1 MTMRRAASLATISVA
16 VLLAASCAPIGGQH
30 EHAAVDDSRAEVAF
44 PTPLKEHT
52 LGNMRD
58 HLLTLQRIQD
68 ALARGDFDAAS
79 HLAESRLGLSSLEA
93 HGAHDVAKFMPQ
105 GMQEVGTAMHRSASR
120 FAIEA
125 TNAGATGDMRNAI
138 AALSVVT
145 SQCVACHAAY
155 RLK

>member
-1 MTMRRAASLATISVA
+1 MTRRALASAAL
-16 VLLAASCAPIGGQH
+16 LLAAACTSIGDPHGH
-30 EHAAVDDSRAEVAF
+30 AMAAVEDARAEVAF
-44 PTPLKEHT
+44 PAPLKEHT
-52 LGNMRD
+52 LANMRD

-79 HLAESRLGLSSLEA
+79 QLAESRLGLSSLEA

-105 GMQEVGTAMHRSASR
+105 GMQEIGTGMHRAASR

-125 TNAGATGDMRNAI
+125 TNAGASGDMKAAI
-138 AALSVVT
+138 AALSAVT
-145 SQCVACHAAY
+145 SQCVACHAGY